1 MAYSHTNLA
10 IDSKLDIVSRYSEF
24 VEVTSNGE
32 NMYVCKIRRSY

>member
-1 MAYSHTNLA
+1 MAYIHTSLS
-10 IDSKLDIVSRYSEF
+10 IDSTLDITAKYKEL